1 MASNET
7 KPRNARLL
15 LDVFERTTRALDGG
29 RRPEVPRRSVTFL
42 VDHSVCAPGVFPE
55 DFELTLLALS
65 PADELAAAR
74 ESKGDVLTMATGMA
88 RRSLHAVNGQLIDR
102 GVGMDEWLWEN
113 LGSGGRQLATAMFAW
128 IGTPG
133 EDAMGKA
140 QASLRIG

>member
-1 MASNET
+1 MSTQE

-15 LDVFERTTRALDGG
+15 IEAFERTTKGLEGG

-42 VDHSVCAPGVFPE
+42 IDHSVCAPGVFDE

-65 PADELAAAR
+65 PADELASAR
-74 ESKGDVLTMATGMA
+74 ESKGDVLCMASAMA
-88 RRSLHAVNGQLIDR
+88 RRSLYALNGEVIDR
-102 GVGMDEWLWEN
+102 GRGMDEWLWEN
-113 LGSGGRQLATAMFAW
+113 LGSGGRQLTTAMFAW
-128 IGTPG
+128 VGTPG

>member
-1 MASNET
+1 MTSGE
-7 KPRNARLL
+7 KPRNGRLL
-15 LDVFERTTRALDGG
+15 LDAFERTTKGLEGG

-42 VDHSVCAPGVFPE
+42 VDHSVCAPGVFGE

-74 ESKGDVLTMATGMA
+74 ESKGDVMSMAQAMA
-88 RRSLHAVNGQLIDR
+88 RRSLHSLNGEVIDR
-102 GVGMDEWLWEN
+102 GRGMDEWLWEH
-113 LGSGGRQLATAMFAW
+113 LGSGGRQLTTAMFAW
-128 IGTPG
+128 VGTPG